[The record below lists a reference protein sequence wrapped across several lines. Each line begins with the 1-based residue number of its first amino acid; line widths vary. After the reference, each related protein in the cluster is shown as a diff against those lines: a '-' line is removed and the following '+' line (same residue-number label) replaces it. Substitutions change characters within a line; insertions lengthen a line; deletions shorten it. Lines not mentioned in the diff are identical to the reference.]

1 LFSPSATP
9 SAPEANDPNPV
20 ELGVKFQTSVPGT
33 VTAIRFYKSV
43 HSVGNHIGNLWSST
57 GALLATGTFIN
68 ETSSGWQQVQL
79 ATPVTLTAAT
89 TYTVSYHSNAYY
101 MADAS
106 YFSSAHS
113 NGPLAAGAG
122 SNGVYAYGQTSAFPV
137 STYNTSNYWVDVVFQ
152 PTQPSQGGAIT
163 PAPVIDAKAS
173 RDQGTANATV
183 MTGAFSTTS
192 GNELL
197 LAFVATDYLSGA
209 NTTVT
214 QVTGAGLNWSLV
226 VRTNVQ
232 EGTSEIWRAFATSV
246 LLNVNV
252 TATLSQSVASS
263 ITVASFKGVD
273 TSGTNG
279 SGAIGATGTGNAFPG
294 APSAGLVTTRNNSLV
309 LAVGNDYDAPIA
321 RTPASNQSVLHQYL
335 APTGDTYWVQMLKS
349 PTAWTGTSVTIND
362 TAPTLDRFN
371 LSLCEVLPVK

>member
-113 NGPLAAGAG
+113 NGPLAAGASG
-122 SNGVYAYGQTSAFPV
+122 NGVYTYGQTSAFPV
-137 STYNTSNYWVDVVFQ
+137 SSYNSSNYWVDVVFQ
-152 PTQPSQGGAIT
+152 PTQPSQGGAVT
-163 PAPVIDAKAS
+163 PAPVVDAKAS

-197 LAFVATDYLSGA
+197 LAFVATDYVSGA